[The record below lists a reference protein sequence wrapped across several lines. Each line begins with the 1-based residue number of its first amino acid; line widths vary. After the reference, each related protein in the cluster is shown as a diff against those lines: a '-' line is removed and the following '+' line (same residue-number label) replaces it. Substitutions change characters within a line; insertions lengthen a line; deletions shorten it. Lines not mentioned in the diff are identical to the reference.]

1 MLNCSAYVA
10 WINAEDGQGYVVSYW
25 IDGACFVPEG
35 TLVCRSGL
43 LLADVDMAAVAL
55 PTRS

>member
-25 IDGACFVPEG
+25 IDGACSFP
-35 TLVCRSGL
+35 
-43 LLADVDMAAVAL
+43 MAPWSAGAKQA
-55 PTRS
+55 